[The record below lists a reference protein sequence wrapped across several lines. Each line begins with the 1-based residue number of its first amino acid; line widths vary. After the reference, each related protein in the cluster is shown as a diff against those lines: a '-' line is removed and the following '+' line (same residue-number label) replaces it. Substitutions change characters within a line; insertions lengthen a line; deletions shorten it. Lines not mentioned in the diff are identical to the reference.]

1 MRTAILCALL
11 AAAHLSINAAPQTAQ
26 QPAKPPAQADPQ
38 QDPKKA
44 PGKPAPPPDSISP
57 LLPPGPA
64 GDPAKPGTP
73 EVGVA
78 PTDPTK
84 LGPGASGTVG
94 AMGAKPA
101 APVNTKT
108 YIIGAEDE
116 ISIVVFENPAFN
128 VPVVSVRPDGKVV
141 MPLLGE
147 LQAAGKSPEELTKEI
162 TDNLTTN
169 YINITPHVYV
179 NVIKVMSKNYYINGE
194 VGRPG
199 KYPLVVHTKVSQAL
213 VQAGGFKDFANK
225 KDVRIQR
232 GAKTFHF
239 NFNEVSKGK
248 KLDQDIFLE
257 PDDQIYI
264 R

>member
-1 MRTAILCALL
+1 
-11 AAAHLSINAAPQTAQ
+11 
-26 QPAKPPAQADPQ
+26 
-38 QDPKKA
+38 
-44 PGKPAPPPDSISP
+44 
-57 LLPPGPA
+57 
-64 GDPAKPGTP
+64 
-73 EVGVA
+73 
-78 PTDPTK
+78 
-84 LGPGASGTVG
+84 
-94 AMGAKPA
+94 
-101 APVNTKT
+101 
-108 YIIGAEDE
+108 
-116 ISIVVFENPAFN
+116 
-128 VPVVSVRPDGKVV
+128 
-141 MPLLGE
+141 
-147 LQAAGKSPEELTKEI
+147 
-162 TDNLTTN
+162 
-169 YINITPHVYV
+169 V

-199 KYPLVVHTKVSQAL
+199 KYPLVVPTKVSQAL

>member
-11 AAAHLSINAAPQTAQ
+11 AAAPLSIYAASQSAD
-26 QPAKPPAQADPQ
+26 QPAKPPAQSDPQ

-44 PGKPAPPPDSISP
+44 PGKPAAPDSISP
-57 LLPPGPA
+57 LLPPGPST
-64 GDPAKPGTP
+64 GDPAKQAPP
-73 EVGVA
+73 EVGVP
-78 PTDPTK
+78 PTDPAK
-84 LGPGASGTVG
+84 LGPSASGAVG
-94 AMGAKPA
+94 VKPA
-101 APVNTKT
+101 APINTKT
-108 YIIGAEDE
+108 YIIGPEDE
-116 ISIVVFENPAFN
+116 ISIVVFENPSFN

-169 YINITPHVYV
+169 YMNITPHVYV

-199 KYPLVVHTKVSQAL
+199 KYPLVVPTKVSQAL

-232 GAKTFHF
+232 GGKTFHF

>member
-1 MRTAILCALL
+1 MRTAILGALL
-11 AAAHLSINAAPQTAQ
+11 VVAPFSIYAASQATQ
-26 QPAKPPAQADPQ
+26 QPAKPAAQADPQ

-44 PGKPAPPPDSISP
+44 PGKPASPPESGSP
-57 LLPPGPA
+57 LLPPATSGN
-64 GDPAKPGTP
+64 PAKPATP
-73 EVGVA
+73 EVGV
-78 PTDPTK
+78 PPSDPTK
-84 LGPGASGTVG
+84 LGAGPSGTAG

-108 YIIGAEDE
+108 YVIGAEDE
-116 ISIVVFENPAFN
+116 ISIVVFENPQFN

-162 TDNLTTN
+162 TENLTTN
-169 YINITPHVYV
+169 YMNITPHVYV

-199 KYPLVVHTKVSQAL
+199 KYPLVVPTKVSQAL

-248 KLDQDIFLE
+248 KLDQDIYLE